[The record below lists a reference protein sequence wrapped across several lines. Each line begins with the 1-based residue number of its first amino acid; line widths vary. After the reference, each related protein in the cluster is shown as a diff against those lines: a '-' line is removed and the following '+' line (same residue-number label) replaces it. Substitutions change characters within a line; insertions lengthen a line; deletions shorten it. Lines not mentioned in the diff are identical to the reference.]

1 MRGPA
6 HTGLLIPPTAV
17 AVGPP
22 SPGSDTAASVLPP
35 LHLYGLDRPAWLRIS
50 DPLKLDLIAFRLLG
64 RTLSLSSGVLCLSR
78 ERTAELDSQQQREA
92 RERLTGMMKGEE
104 GRTEQSSS
112 ARPGGWLLG
121 TRGEVYWLEGTGEGR
136 ERAPNEVSVCAPVF
150 EILCWSLITV

>member
-1 MRGPA
+1 MQFLNRNQIGNCCEGPIEGPSA
-6 HTGLLIPPTAV
+6 HGFPD
-17 AVGPP
+17 
-22 SPGSDTAASVLPP
+22 SSDGSSGGATVLPP
-35 LHLYGLDRPAWLRIS
+35 LHLYGLDRPAWLGIS
-50 DPLKLDLIAFRLLG
+50 DPLKSDLIAFRLLG

-136 ERAPNEVSVCAPVF
+136 ES
-150 EILCWSLITV
+150 S